1 LYVAVT
7 DRDDRAFVD
16 TCTSVTWRH
25 CGEESTWTPKAVDPR
40 TQEHLQAELD
50 DAWQA
55 KYHTADRPPFFLL
68 GTLP

>member
-1 LYVAVT
+1 
-7 DRDDRAFVD
+7 
-16 TCTSVTWRH
+16 VTWRH